1 MAALKLGQ
9 LMEMTAREMAGL
21 SSSELRQTYQS
32 MRKIVNSRINTFRK
46 HDIGE
51 AVPEK
56 LRPGLGS
63 AKGRSDT
70 ALLAEMKQYLAWMR
84 GKRST
89 YRGYQESREDFR
101 QKMQEAMPDLDLS
114 TAEQMDAYGR
124 FMGEMQERYG
134 EMWHNIST
142 IVRDLYRDLT
152 KLNEDPRQF
161 MKNYDYWSQHVE
173 EINEAKRAAHAPG
186 RRRSSQLSTYVNK
199 LKRGKIK

>member
-1 MAALKLGQ
+1 MPALKLAQ
-9 LMEMTAREMAGL
+9 MKDMTAREMTGL
-21 SSSELRQTYQS
+21 SESDLRKSYQS
-32 MRKIVNSRINTFRK
+32 LRKIVNSRINTFEK
-46 HDIGE
+46 HNIIS

-56 LRPGLGS
+56 YRRGLGS
-63 AKGRSDT
+63 AKGRSADE
-70 ALLAEMKQYLAWMR
+70 LIDDMKSYLAWVR
-84 GKRST
+84 GDVST
-89 YRGYQESREDFR
+89 YKGYKYHKERFRKQMQES
-101 QKMQEAMPDLDLS
+101 MPDLDLS
-114 TAEQMDAYGR
+114 TAEKLDSFGY

-134 EMWHNIST
+134 EMWHIISNL
-142 IVRDLYRDLT
+142 VRDLYRDLT